1 MQHNLGVP
9 AICQEQHN
17 SQQLVNGQNL
27 DLKDDKECQ
36 LSKPHTY
43 KHHFHSHNFKHV
55 LIVIFKLLYLDHMFL
70 LHIIDSRVYA
80 SNETFLFFFF
90 FCQEKQNTQ
99 NKRFMRGFKAKEE
112 KEFLKEKQQARL

>member
-17 SQQLVNGQNL
+17 SLQLVNGQNL

-43 KHHFHSHNFKHV
+43 KHHFHSHNFEHV

-80 SNETFLFFFF
+80 SNETFLFYFVFSF
-90 FCQEKQNTQ
+90 LS
-99 NKRFMRGFKAKEE
+99 RKAKYT
-112 KEFLKEKQQARL
+112 KQKIYERF